1 MRKILYNV
9 STQSKNVKNRCFR
22 CNKGGEQ
29 PAAGAKKIGFP
40 VFLHTVKGYTPPG
53 GGEGLAGNW
62 EISLGFRK
70 FLGNKPYA
78 LP

>member
-29 PAAGAKKIGFP
+29 PAAGAKKIGFSI
-40 VFLHTVKGYTPPG
+40 FCIQFKGIPPPG
-53 GGEGLAGNW
+53 GGVGLAGIW
-62 EISLGFRK
+62 YISLGFRK
-70 FLGNKPYA
+70 FLVYKPYD
-78 LP
+78 